1 MLTEILIKSVTVVI
15 SAIAGAGV
23 LFFIK
28 LDHRKLCALISFS
41 AGALMSAALFAL
53 LPESYNSLGIIEL
66 AASALSG
73 YLLFFLI
80 SKYYSHVCP
89 ACAASHFDE
98 RTTHKFSEI
107 VLTLL
112 TALSIHSFLDGV
124 AITSGNINGHVQ
136 DESIFAAIAVHKFPE
151 GLALAALMFS
161 SNYTKSK
168 ILLYVILVEL
178 ITVLGAVSG
187 LLFLEGNISPVI
199 MGIVMAHVAGGFI
212 YLAVHAVLG
221 EMFKHHKGLVTGA
234 FSIGLLLILIMRII
248 FNS

>member
-1 MLTEILIKSVTVVI
+1 
-15 SAIAGAGV
+15 
-23 LFFIK
+23 
-28 LDHRKLCALISFS
+28 
-41 AGALMSAALFAL
+41 
-53 LPESYNSLGIIEL
+53 
-66 AASALSG
+66 
-73 YLLFFLI
+73 
-80 SKYYSHVCP
+80 
-89 ACAASHFDE
+89 
-98 RTTHKFSEI
+98 
-107 VLTLL
+107 
-112 TALSIHSFLDGV
+112 
-124 AITSGNINGHVQ
+124 
-136 DESIFAAIAVHKFPE
+136 
-151 GLALAALMFS
+151 MFS